1 METLEKSSQAV
12 QAIERMWRGGDGWM
26 TVAPLQP
33 FLFPI

>member
-26 TVAPLQP
+26 TDGLLQP
-33 FLFPI
+33 FLFSI

>member
-1 METLEKSSQAV
+1 METLEKSSQAM

-26 TVAPLQP
+26 TVGPPQR